1 VIDSSALDP
10 NHQGSAA
17 GLLTLRVMQFNIELG
32 GEGVDFSSVARA
44 IVASDAQV
52 VAIQEACGR
61 MPQIASDLG
70 WAHYDVRSQ
79 VVSKFPLL
87 TPSDAAEGAILV
99 EVVQGQVIAII
110 NVHPPSRGY
119 GPSRVERGVG
129 VGQVLRRERKVRLA
143 SLRPQLDY
151 AAKLLASRIP
161 VVLLGDFNAPS
172 HHDWSLLMVGAREHL
187 RYPVEWPTSMAA
199 EEMGLS
205 DVYRVMFPDP
215 TTHPGLTWPASRP
228 FVPGYNPARAD
239 KPSDR
244 IDLMYVGGPVTPK
257 AVSIV
262 GETESAMTD
271 IDVTPWPSDHRAI
284 VARLDVLPA
293 PTPTIISVDRRLVD
307 VGQPIEVRYHAGD
320 DDAARLR
327 ISPTDTASARVGE
340 DLQLPDPRTGRM
352 SLPTDAL
359 STGSYVLDLLAANER
374 LLSTTRVWI
383 VDANTPPLVTCSTG
397 SYVEGEPVVVSWDCA
412 PGNKA
417 DWVCIVKTD
426 DAKAG
431 PALIW
436 TYTKATVAGVVTFD
450 ETSRQKEW
458 PLPAGDYAACLV
470 ADDSQRRL
478 AIANFTINP
487 R

>member
-1 VIDSSALDP
+1 
-10 NHQGSAA
+10 
-17 GLLTLRVMQFNIELG
+17 MQFNIELG

-70 WAHYDVRSQ
+70 WPHYDVRSQ
-79 VVSKFPLL
+79 VVSMYPLL

-99 EVVQGQVIAII
+99 ELDGGHVIAVV

-119 GPSRVERGVG
+119 GPIRVEHGAG

-143 SLRPQLDY
+143 TLRPQLDY

-161 VVLLGDFNAPS
+161 VVFLGDFNAPS
-172 HHDWSLLMVGAREHL
+172 HRDWSSQMVGAREHV
-187 RYPVEWPTSMAA
+187 RYPVEWPTSKAA
-199 EEMGLS
+199 EEIGLS
-205 DVYRVMFPDP
+205 DVYRVVFPDP

-228 FVPGYNPARAD
+228 FVRGYNPARND

-244 IDLMYVGGPVTPK
+244 IDLMYVGGSITPRT
-257 AVSIV
+257 VSIV
-262 GETESAMTD
+262 GETGSEMTD
-271 IDVTPWPSDHRAI
+271 IEVTPWPSDHRAI
-284 VARLDVLPA
+284 VATLDVVPA
-293 PTPTIISVDRRLVD
+293 PTPTVISVDRRLVD
-307 VGQPIEVRYHAGD
+307 VGQPIEVRYNAGD
-320 DDAARLR
+320 EDALRLR
-327 ISPTDTASARVGE
+327 VSPVSAALAGASE
-340 DLQLPDPRTGRM
+340 DLRLPDPRAGRM
-352 SLPTDAL
+352 SLPTGFLEA
-359 STGSYVLDLLAANER
+359 GSYVLDLLGESER

-383 VDANTPPLVTCSTG
+383 VDANTQPLVTCSKS
-397 SYVEGEPVVVSWDCA
+397 SYLEGEPVVVTWDSA

-417 DWVCIVKTD
+417 DWVSIVKAD
-426 DAKAG
+426 DAEAG
-431 PALIW
+431 PALMW

-450 ETSRQKEW
+450 ETSRQKQW
-458 PLPAGDYAACLV
+458 PLPAGDYTACLI

-478 AIANFTINP
+478 AIANFTIAE